1 MSRNALRVFFER
13 VIVASLPLVIPACG
27 GGNPGTNTTPGDMA
41 MVLEPGDM
49 AANTGGDDLAN
60 PGIAD
65 SGVGPDLDSC
75 EVDHPVTSINVPS
88 NFPTDAGFYL
98 CVTGSP
104 CSDYCPSGVTGQV
117 PDPAGYT
124 TCCSPKP
131 SDGGAYLVACK
142 YNCGPSGRRPAGL
155 EEAAASHGCAVGQYF
170 ASMAHLE
177 AASVHA
183 FRAMARELRA
193 HGAPRGLIAQA
204 RRAARDE
211 IRHARLTR
219 AMAKAHGGAAAPV
232 KVTAPASRSL
242 EAMAV
247 ENAVEGCV
255 RETFGALLASWQA
268 RAAGDRHVRAMMA
281 SIAEDEA
288 RHADLAWAL
297 DAWTRTKLDRAARH
311 RVLDARRA
319 AVADLARELDE
330 QPTSAELVAEV
341 GLPDAD
347 RARQFLDAA
356 TRELWS

>member
-1 MSRNALRVFFER
+1 
-13 VIVASLPLVIPACG
+13 
-27 GGNPGTNTTPGDMA
+27 
-41 MVLEPGDM
+41 
-49 AANTGGDDLAN
+49 
-60 PGIAD
+60 
-65 SGVGPDLDSC
+65 
-75 EVDHPVTSINVPS
+75 VPS
-88 NFPTDAGFYL
+88 NFPLDAGFYL

-104 CSDYCPSGVTGQV
+104 CSDYCPTGVTGQA

-142 YNCGPSGRRPAGL
+142 YSCGPSGRRPAGL

-183 FRAMARELRA
+183 FRSMARELRA

-219 AMAKAHGGAAAPV
+219 AMAKAHGGTAAPV
-232 KVTAPASRSL
+232 KVTATTSRSL

-268 RAAGDRHVRAMMA
+268 RAAGDRHVRTMMA

-319 AVADLARELDE
+319 AVAELARELDE

>member
-13 VIVASLPLVIPACG
+13 VIVASLPLAIPACG
-27 GGNPGTNTTPGDMA
+27 GGNPGSTTNTPADMA
-41 MVLEPGDM
+41 MVLDPGDM
-49 AANTGGDDLAN
+49 AGSGGGDLAGG
-60 PGIAD
+60 PTDGGGI
-65 SGVGPDLDSC
+65 GPDLDSC
-75 EVDHPVTSINVPS
+75 EVDHPVVSINVPS
-88 NFPTDAGFYL
+88 NFPTDAGFNL

-104 CSDYCPSGVTGQV
+104 CSDYCPTGVGNV
-117 PDPAGYT
+117 PDTAGYT
-124 TCCSPKP
+124 RCCSPRP
-131 SDGGAYLVACK
+131 SDGGAYLVACQ
-142 YNCGPSGRRPAGL
+142 YTGCGPSGRRPAGL
-155 EEAAASHGCAVGQYF
+155 EEAAHSDGCAVGKYF

-183 FRAMARELRA
+183 FRSMARELRA

-219 AMAKAHGGAAAPV
+219 AMARAHGGVAAPV
-232 KVTAPASRSL
+232 KVTPPTARSL
-242 EAMAV
+242 EAIAV

-268 RAAGDRHVRAMMA
+268 RAAGDAEVRTMMA

-297 DAWTRTKLDRAARH
+297 DAWTRSKLDRAARH

-319 AVADLARELDE
+319 AVAELARELE
-330 QPTSAELVAEV
+330 TQLPPAELVAEV

-347 RARQFLDAA
+347 RARQFFDAA